1 MGEEVCDSM
10 SSIKSSQV
18 KIQFSDDGDAIDD
31 EAIDV
36 TTDKSTN
43 SKMRIQNLFECL
55 QLKSDNSENDDDELK
70 LRGGLAVADKAD
82 DEVERNS
89 SSDDVIESVVVQ
101 EDETNNISERT
112 EEEEEKKGLLT
123 PETPVKKAKSSESWF
138 ITQARVNTGEKLQ
151 DEKLDHMPLAMG
163 DSTYDMTSKS
173 KKYETSLE

>member
-1 MGEEVCDSM
+1 MFKLLFV
-10 SSIKSSQV
+10 V
-18 KIQFSDDGDAIDD
+18 FP
-31 EAIDV
+31 V

-123 PETPVKKAKSSESWF
+123 PETPVKVIFWIKRNK
-138 ITQARVNTGEKLQ
+138 IKLIN
-151 DEKLDHMPLAMG
+151 
-163 DSTYDMTSKS
+163 
-173 KKYETSLE
+173 